1 MNIYVHLYTCFCF
14 KNKNKKKEEVGNN
27 SLNFPS
33 YMHSNLNNTGE
44 IFHVV
49 SLSQKIGSQTKI
61 KADKNIFNHVYFI
74 DV

>member
-1 MNIYVHLYTCFCF
+1 
-14 KNKNKKKEEVGNN
+14 
-27 SLNFPS
+27 
-33 YMHSNLNNTGE
+33 MHSTLNNTGE

-61 KADKNIFNHVYFI
+61 KADKKKCDHIYLV